1 MSTGR
6 EEIVAIAQQLKQIG
20 FEESVQAGVIQ
31 KREQG
36 IEQEMKASVR
46 QIARQLLLSG
56 MAREQI
62 QQITR
67 LSDDEMAQL
76 SPLVR

>member
-1 MSTGR
+1 M
-6 EEIVAIAQQLKQIG
+6 
-20 FEESVQAGVIQ
+20 QAGVIQ